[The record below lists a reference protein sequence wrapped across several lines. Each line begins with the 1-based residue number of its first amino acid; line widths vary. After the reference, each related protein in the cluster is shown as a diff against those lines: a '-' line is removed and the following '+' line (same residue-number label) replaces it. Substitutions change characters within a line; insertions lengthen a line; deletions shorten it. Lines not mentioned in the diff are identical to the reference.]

1 MADPVSDNLLML
13 MRVVD
18 RLAPLRHRLV
28 FLGGAVA
35 ELFITLPGVLRPRQT
50 KDVDVVVNVVN
61 LGEYSETLRDQ
72 LIALGLRSTVAR
84 RSSPTS
90 LPPPRTCGRR
100 SRTCSRACSRCQ
112 TPKT

>member
-35 ELFITLPGVLRPRQT
+35 ELFITLPGVLRPR
-50 KDVDVVVNVVN
+50 
-61 LGEYSETLRDQ
+61 
-72 LIALGLRSTVAR
+72 
-84 RSSPTS
+84 
-90 LPPPRTCGRR
+90 
-100 SRTCSRACSRCQ
+100 
-112 TPKT
+112 